1 MYWIMGQHSDQDI
14 YKSINKLGI
23 FNPRL
28 NTIYI
33 LDMNKVNPD
42 TIRTVEKDIIG
53 YEIVT
58 LEE

>member
-1 MYWIMGQHSDQDI
+1 MGQHSDQDI